1 MTRCF
6 GDVKDPVAEVTCGR
20 EEELTGEGNLE

>member
-6 GDVKDPVAEVTCGR
+6 GDVKGPVAEVTCGR
-20 EEELTGEGNLE
+20 EEGLIGEGNLE